1 MIRFIDRTFNVY
13 NDFDSFNK
21 TGTFNKAGNFNI
33 SALKSFEKS
42 RAVSSFKLP
51 ALVDVDK
58 AASLLP
64 PNPTE
69 EDCEKVLKLS
79 LFTFMGT
86 DGMRGKVSVEKFS
99 YLEALQKYIG
109 ENLITIPLLELSI
122 AAFVRMLKE
131 SGRKMKVCIGNDSRD
146 KATNW
151 ALVNAVKE
159 AFLKN
164 GVQVVDLGVAPTPYV
179 PQYMLENGIQG
190 GAVLT
195 ASHNPSNQNGIKF
208 FFEGKKLL
216 SDGEDGDFILSAY
229 MLEYALTYDADN
241 KGKPESLSADYS
253 AYTELDYVEQ
263 AVDFLEKTIPAE
275 YLEKIAGCRII
286 ADTANGAWSLYAKR
300 FFERNKMNVLLL
312 NCQPEGENINH
323 NCGVAEIEGHASF
336 SAAELSSSPEVIRK
350 VYEEGKNN
358 SKDVYGIALDG
369 DGDRG
374 FVMKYDRAS
383 DRVIVYDGD
392 AEAYLIESLRHQ
404 KSDEG
409 KNAVYTIESDLMV
422 GIEMQEKF
430 NLKPVMVDVGD
441 KWICNQKA
449 DELAVGFESSGHVIV
464 PCKAGQVEQNQQE
477 QKKSTS
483 SKILLTGNGLLTALL
498 TIASMESGNVPFEK
512 GYSNTLYTYF
522 VKKELFYNGSSLW
535 LSDLD
540 LIQSEIAKLN
550 GFTTEIISM
559 KDPNVLVFSI
569 FEDGKKCALIFI
581 RNSGT
586 EDKNAVYLKCRN
598 GFEQMLLPITQKISA
613 LHRDKMLDITREE
626 VICENKI
633 LSILNSK
640 GFFVKG
646 DLNSTPSGVLESALH
661 ALVKERII
669 CNQDDSY
676 SLLA

>member
-1 MIRFIDRTFNVY
+1 MIRFIDRTFKTY
-13 NDFDSFNK
+13 NNFDNFI
-21 TGTFNKAGNFNI
+21 TTGNFTI
-33 SALKSFEKS
+33 DALKCFEQS

-51 ALVDVDK
+51 ALVDVEK
-58 AASLLP
+58 AASLLT

-99 YLEALQKYIG
+99 YLEALRKYTG

-159 AFLKN
+159 GFLKN

-216 SDGEDGDFILSAY
+216 SDGPDGDFILSAY
-229 MLEYALTYDADN
+229 MLEYAMAFDTDN
-241 KGKPESLSADYS
+241 GCKLDSVSADYS
-253 AYTELDYVEQ
+253 AYTELDYVDQ

-275 YLEKIAGCRII
+275 YLQKISGCRII

-323 NCGVAEIEGHASF
+323 NCGVAEIEGHAAF
-336 SAAELSSSPEVIRK
+336 DEKALSSAPEVIRK
-350 VYEEGKNN
+350 VYSEGKSSANE
-358 SKDVYGIALDG
+358 VYGIAVDG

-383 DRVIVYDGD
+383 DKVIVYDGD
-392 AEAYLIESLRHQ
+392 AEAYLIESLIYK
-404 KSDEG
+404 KSDEN
-409 KNAVYTIESDLMV
+409 KSAVFTIESDLMV

-430 NLKPVMVDVGD
+430 GLKPVMVDVGD
-441 KWICNQKA
+441 KWICNQNPE
-449 DELAVGFESSGHVIV
+449 ELAVGFESSGHAIV
-464 PCKAGQVEQNQQE
+464 PCKTENVGNPQ
-477 QKKSTS
+477 
-483 SKILLTGNGLLTALL
+483 ILLTGNGLLTALL
-498 TIASMESGNVPFEK
+498 TIASMEYGNTSFEK

-535 LSDLD
+535 LSDLG

-550 GFTTEIISM
+550 GFTTEIICM

-569 FEDGKKCALIFI
+569 FEKGKKCALIFI

-598 GFEQMLLPITQKISA
+598 GFEQMLLPITQKLSA
-613 LHRDKMLDITREE
+613 LHRSKMLDSTREE

-633 LSILNSK
+633 LSILHSK

-646 DLNSTPSGVLESALH
+646 DLNSTPSGVIESALH

-676 SLLA
+676 RLLA

>member
-1 MIRFIDRTFNVY
+1 MIRFIDRTFKTY
-13 NDFDSFNK
+13 NDFDNSN
-21 TGTFNKAGNFNI
+21 
-33 SALKSFEKS
+33 ALKSFEKS

-51 ALVDVDK
+51 ALVDVEK

-64 PNPTE
+64 SNPTE

-99 YLEALQKYIG
+99 YLEALRKYIG

-159 AFLKN
+159 AFLKS

-216 SDGEDGDFILSAY
+216 SDGPDGDFILSAY
-229 MLEYALTYDADN
+229 MLEYAAAYDAD
-241 KGKPESLSADYS
+241 SDRSTSISADYT
-253 AYTELDYVEQ
+253 AYTSLDYVEQ

-275 YLEKIAGCRII
+275 YLQKISGCRII

-300 FFERNKMNVLLL
+300 FFERNKMNAQLL
-312 NCQPEGENINH
+312 NCVPEGENINH
-323 NCGVAEIEGHASF
+323 NCGVAEIEGHAAF
-336 SAAELSSSPEVIRK
+336 DEKALSSAPEVIRK
-350 VYEEGKNN
+350 VYAEGKN
-358 SKDVYGIALDG
+358 SSEDVYGIAVDG

-374 FVMKYDRAS
+374 FVMKYDKIS
-383 DRVIVYDGD
+383 DKVIVYDGD
-392 AEAYLIESLRHQ
+392 AEAYLIESLIYK
-404 KSDEG
+404 KSDEN
-409 KNAVYTIESDLMV
+409 KSAVFTIESDLMV

-430 NLKPVMVDVGD
+430 GLKPVMVDVGD
-441 KWICNQKA
+441 KWICNQNPE
-449 DELAVGFESSGHVIV
+449 ELAVGFESSGHAIV
-464 PCKAGQVEQNQQE
+464 PCKTENAENPQ
-477 QKKSTS
+477 
-483 SKILLTGNGLLTALL
+483 ILLTGNGLLTALL
-498 TIASMESGNVPFEK
+498 TIASMEYGNTSFEK

-535 LSDLD
+535 LSDLS

-550 GFTTEIISM
+550 GFTTEIICM

-569 FEDGKKCALIFI
+569 FENGKKCALIFI

-598 GFEQMLLPITQKISA
+598 GFEQMLLPITQKLSA
-613 LHRDKMLDITREE
+613 LHRSKMLDSTREE

-633 LSILNSK
+633 LSILQSK

-646 DLNSTPSGVLESALH
+646 DLNSTPAGVIESALH

-676 SLLA
+676 RLLA

>member
-1 MIRFIDRTFNVY
+1 MIRFIDRTFKTYDN
-13 NDFDSFNK
+13 FDNFITTGSFISN
-21 TGTFNKAGNFNI
+21 NGNFTI
-33 SALKSFEKS
+33 DALKSFEQS

-51 ALVDVDK
+51 ALVDVEK
-58 AASLLP
+58 AASLLT

-99 YLEALQKYIG
+99 YLEALRKYTG

-159 AFLKN
+159 GFLKN

-216 SDGEDGDFILSAY
+216 SDGPDGDFILSTY
-229 MLEYALTYDADN
+229 MLEYAIAYDADN
-241 KGKPESLSADYS
+241 ECKLDSVSADYT
-253 AYTELDYVEQ
+253 AYTELNYIDQ

-275 YLEKIAGCRII
+275 YLQKISGCRII

-323 NCGVAEIEGHASF
+323 NCGVAEIEGHVAF
-336 SAAELSSSPEVIRK
+336 DEKVLSSAPEVIRK
-350 VYEEGKNN
+350 VYAEGKN
-358 SKDVYGIALDG
+358 SSEDVYGIAVDG

-374 FVMKYDRAS
+374 FVMKYDKTS
-383 DRVIVYDGD
+383 DKVIVYDGD
-392 AEAYLIESLRHQ
+392 AEAYLIESLIYN
-404 KSDEG
+404 KSDEN
-409 KNAVYTIESDLMV
+409 KSAVFTIESDLMV

-430 NLKPVMVDVGD
+430 GLKPVMVDVGD
-441 KWICNQKA
+441 KWICNQNPE
-449 DELAVGFESSGHVIV
+449 ELAVGFESSGHAIV
-464 PCKAGQVEQNQQE
+464 PCKTGNTENPQ
-477 QKKSTS
+477 
-483 SKILLTGNGLLTALL
+483 ILLTGNGLLTALL
-498 TIASMESGNVPFEK
+498 TIASMEYGNTSFEK

-535 LSDLD
+535 LSDLG

-550 GFTTEIISM
+550 GFTTKIISM

-569 FEDGKKCALIFI
+569 FEKGKKCALIFI

-598 GFEQMLLPITQKISA
+598 GFEQMLLPITQKLSA
-613 LHRDKMLDITREE
+613 LHRSKMLDSTREE

-633 LSILNSK
+633 LSILQSK

-646 DLNSTPSGVLESALH
+646 DLNSTPSGVIESALH

-669 CNQDDSY
+669 CNHDDSY
-676 SLLA
+676 HLLA